1 MCLVLYLVFYS
12 SFVLMLTRFEMNLYR
27 FFHRLLYDFF
37 TFFEKGVF
45 HIKFLPNIHL
55 DTVHFCIVVEK
66 IRSQQ
71 TNTFVGRGIL
81 VAKLIKMSIDHPILK
96 EVQ

>member
-1 MCLVLYLVFYS
+1 MI
-12 SFVLMLTRFEMNLYR
+12 
-27 FFHRLLYDFF
+27 FF